1 MLEAGRVDTVL
12 LEGDLVKSLLDH
24 EQLWGGG
31 DLVGVERWLVEAMIE
46 RALHTLG
53 GAEVKGIFELVLEE
67 MDDGGRLYGVLL
79 LDDGK
84 QLLFVL
90 LEVQEVLGDETRLR

>member
-1 MLEAGRVDTVL
+1 MLEAGWVDAVL

-31 DLVGVERWLVEAMIE
+31 DLVGVERWLAEAVVE
-46 RALHTLG
+46 RALNTLG

-67 MDDGGRLYGVLL
+67 MDDGGCLYGVLL

-90 LEVQEVLGDETRLR
+90 LEVQEVLGDETCLR